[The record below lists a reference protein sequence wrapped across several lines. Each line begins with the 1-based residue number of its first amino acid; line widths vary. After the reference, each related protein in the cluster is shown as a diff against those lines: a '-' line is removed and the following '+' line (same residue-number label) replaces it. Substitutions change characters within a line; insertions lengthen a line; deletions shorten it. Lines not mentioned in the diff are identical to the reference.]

1 MLIFTSF
8 QEAKALRL
16 LLLNQAE
23 TACSP
28 GSSPIPV
35 DSGVVLPVA
44 MASGGQSLLDL
55 MSEYGQDSESETPSS
70 PHPDSDEP
78 EQSQQTQAEPWF
90 DASDEKER
98 QLTAVTVHARQL
110 RRKVRQLLAKQYQ
123 TADALAQAQADLA
136 REKLHSDLKIGAQ
149 LCRRDP
155 RVAGFRNGK
164 VIYAAPPET
173 PAAAHV
179 RIFGTSQNVGPGPFK
194 DGSWLQWGKPN
205 RPLTH
210 KFVQDWIKKRESKQE
225 EVSASKAAWWAA
237 MRAGPCLPRPPPL
250 GLAPVA
256 HSRAGPSDAGVA
268 PESSRGSH

>member
-1 MLIFTSF
+1 M
-8 QEAKALRL
+8 
-16 LLLNQAE
+16 
-23 TACSP
+23 CSP
-28 GSSPIPV
+28 
-35 DSGVVLPVA
+35 DSFGAVLPAAVA
-44 MASGGQSLLDL
+44 FGQSLLDL
-55 MSEYGQDSESETPSS
+55 MSEYGPDSESEIPSS
-70 PHPDSDEP
+70 PHSDSDEP
-78 EQSQQTQAEPWF
+78 EQSQQTQAEPCF
-90 DASDEKER
+90 DADEKER

-110 RRKVRQLLAKQYQ
+110 RRQVRQLQAMQHR

-136 REKLHSDLKIGAQ
+136 REKLHADLKIGAQ

-173 PAAAHV
+173 PAASHV

-210 KFVQDWIKKRESKQE
+210 KFVQDWIKKREAKQE
-225 EVSASKAAWWAA
+225 EVSASKAAWWAE